1 MQGQPAT
8 NLTPSKKK
16 IKSIGIFLKDDEEE
30 GEEEDSGMENESNR
44 KPEIL
49 GRGKRSAVIESKLRT
64 EHSSE
69 EKRKQHQKE
78 LAQQL
83 NEVAKARLA
92 QQSGGKEEEKVRKS
106 TVSYKSLSHM
116 PREAEVKELKLY
128 VGEISIYYP
137 NGLLKIIEYLC

>member
-1 MQGQPAT
+1 MQIEMIYLFQGQPAT

-16 IKSIGIFLKDDEEE
+16 VKNIGIFVKDEEE
-30 GEEEDSGMENESNR
+30 EEEEGSGKENEP

-49 GRGKRSAVIESKLRT
+49 GRGKRTAVIESKLRT

-92 QQSGGKEEEKVRKS
+92 QQSGGKEQEKIRKS
-106 TVSYKSLSHM
+106 TISYKSLSHM
-116 PREAEVKELKLY
+116 PREPEVKELKLY
-128 VGEISIYYP
+128 VGKYFYI
-137 NGLLKIIEYLC
+137 N

>member
-1 MQGQPAT
+1 MK
-8 NLTPSKKK
+8 N
-16 IKSIGIFLKDDEEE
+16 IGIFVKDEEE
-30 GEEEDSGMENESNR
+30 EEEEGSGKENER

-49 GRGKRSAVIESKLRT
+49 GRGKRTAVIESKLRT

-83 NEVAKARLA
+83 NELAKARLA
-92 QQSGGKEEEKVRKS
+92 QQSGGKEQEKIRKS

-116 PREAEVKELKLY
+116 PREPEVKELKLY
-128 VGEISIYYP
+128 VGNWNLRLFVKLYMYDQYSIRVIYFYSQTRSMR
-137 NGLLKIIEYLC
+137 L